1 MMFWLAEAGQVIG
14 SPEPSMVTELSAEMI
29 AGLCYKL
36 TVEGVGE
43 QWEVGGGGERGGE
56 AWSEKLC

>member
-1 MMFWLAEAGQVIG
+1 
-14 SPEPSMVTELSAEMI
+14 MVTELSAEMI

-43 QWEVGGGGERGGE
+43 QWAVGGGGERGGE